1 MPVMDGYTL
10 CQHCKADEKLKKHP
24 FCLLYSN
31 LHGTEGRKICPGTWC
46 GPFIIKPE
54 EPLTLIQILIN
65 LLEEKKKENFVAAKP
80 R

>member
-10 CQHCKADEKLKKHP
+10 CQHCKADEKLKNIP
-24 FCLLYSN
+24 FVFYTATY
-31 LHGTEGRKICPGTWC
+31 TEPKDEKFARALGADR
-46 GPFIIKPE
+46 FIYQAE